1 MLTAALYLRAVLCC
15 SHRQPDGMQRS
26 SELVVMLCGM
36 DASEHMMELVFGSH
50 LREYNSSAAPALGR
64 ASSSGISYALS
75 NFARR
80 LAPPLSRAGA
90 IGSSPLRSSMT
101 SIGPS
106 GLGGG
111 YGGGGGYAPS
121 RAGGSFTSKLMHSG
135 FMSLL
140 GSKERSNLTSHHL
153 AGMGGGSVGPASR
166 EGSFTSLASSVMPG
180 RNH

>member
-1 MLTAALYLRAVLCC
+1 
-15 SHRQPDGMQRS
+15 MQRS

-50 LREYNSSAAPALGR
+50 LREYGSNAGPPLGR
-64 ASSSGISYALS
+64 TSSSGISYALS
-75 NFARR
+75 NVVRR

-101 SIGPS
+101 STGPS
-106 GLGGG
+106 AFGGG
-111 YGGGGGYAPS
+111 YGGQGYGPS

-140 GSKERSNLTSHHL
+140 GSKERSNLSSHHL

-166 EGSFTSLASSVMPG
+166 EGSFSSLASSVLPG
-180 RNH
+180 RR

>member
-1 MLTAALYLRAVLCC
+1 
-15 SHRQPDGMQRS
+15 MQRS

-50 LREYNSSAAPALGR
+50 LREYGGGTAPPLGR

-80 LAPPLSRAGA
+80 LAPQPRA

-101 SIGPS
+101 SIGAGPS

-111 YGGGGGYAPS
+111 YGGGGGGGFAPS

-135 FMSLL
+135 LMSLL
-140 GSKERSNLTSHHL
+140 GSKERSNLSAHHL
-153 AGMGGGSVGPASR
+153 AHMGGGSVGPASR
-166 EGSFTSLASSVMPG
+166 EGSFSSLASSIIPG
-180 RNH
+180 RKHH

>member
-1 MLTAALYLRAVLCC
+1 MSLFNLR
-15 SHRQPDGMQRS
+15 RQPDGMQRS

-50 LREYNSSAAPALGR
+50 LREYNSSAAPAMGR
-64 ASSSGISYALS
+64 ASSSGLSYALS

-111 YGGGGGYAPS
+111 YGGGGYAPS
-121 RAGGSFTSKLMHSG
+121 RAGGSFTSKVHSG

-140 GSKERSNLTSHHL
+140 GSKEGRSGLSSHHL
-153 AGMGGGSVGPASR
+153 AGMGGGSVGMASR
-166 EGSFTSLASSVMPG
+166 EGSFTSLASSVLPG

>member
-1 MLTAALYLRAVLCC
+1 
-15 SHRQPDGMQRS
+15 MQRS

-50 LREYNSSAAPALGR
+50 LREYTSSAGPVMGR
-64 ASSSGISYALS
+64 ASSSGISYAIS

-80 LAPPLSRAGA
+80 LAPPLSRAGT

-111 YGGGGGYAPS
+111 GYAGQHGGGGYAPS

-140 GSKERSNLTSHHL
+140 GSKERSNLSSHHL
-153 AGMGGGSVGPASR
+153 AGMGGGSVGPSR
-166 EGSFTSLASSVMPG
+166 EGSFSSLASIS
-180 RNH
+180 RKH

>member
-1 MLTAALYLRAVLCC
+1 
-15 SHRQPDGMQRS
+15 MQRS

-50 LREYNSSAAPALGR
+50 LREYTSSAGPVMGR
-64 ASSSGISYALS
+64 ASSSGLSYAIS

-80 LAPPLSRAGA
+80 LAPPLSRAGT

-111 YGGGGGYAPS
+111 YTGQHGGGYAPS

-140 GSKERSNLTSHHL
+140 GSKERSNLSSHHL
-153 AGMGGGSVGPASR
+153 AGMGVGSAGPASR
-166 EGSFTSLASSVMPG
+166 EGSFSSLASIS
-180 RNH
+180 RKH